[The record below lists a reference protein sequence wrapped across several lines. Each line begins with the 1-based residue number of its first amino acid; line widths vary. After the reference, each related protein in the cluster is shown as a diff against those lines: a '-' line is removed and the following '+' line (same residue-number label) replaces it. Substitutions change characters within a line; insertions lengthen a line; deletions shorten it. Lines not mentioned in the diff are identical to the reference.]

1 MCFNNC
7 LLGKHDAMGY
17 VSTCCGLGW
26 VRHDV
31 KEEGEKER
39 REGRSG
45 QKKTVISLMRA
56 LSLSALCV
64 MDVLYM

>member
-7 LLGKHDAMGY
+7 LLGKHDAMEY
-17 VSTCCGLGW
+17 VSTCGGGLGW

-31 KEEGEKER
+31 KE
-39 REGRSG
+39 GRG
-45 QKKTVISLMRA
+45 VEDQKKQTVISLMRV
-56 LSLSALCV
+56 LSLSALYV